1 MVLFLFNL
9 CFIFDGEKDV
19 KENNWKQG
27 KVWEK
32 EKIDQCVYNCFE
44 FYFLNVVNEVLVI
57 EIQRIF
63 FLENIIRKRK
73 EINFDFIGFLFLDYF
88 FGYVIFMLIVY
99 VGFLFLLCFIS
110 QIVFVWFVFYQK
122 D

>member
-44 FYFLNVVNEVLVI
+44 FYFLNVINEVLVI
-57 EIQRIF
+57 EIQRIFF

-73 EINFDFIGFLFLDYF
+73 EINFLILLVFYFWIIFLVMLFL
-88 FGYVIFMLIVY
+88 
-99 VGFLFLLCFIS
+99 C
-110 QIVFVWFVFYQK
+110 
-122 D
+122 